1 MKKYK
6 ISLHEEEIGT
16 LTFSEDDV
24 EVDFL
29 LPSLQRHFMAE
40 VEFMT
45 EVISRKPKTI
55 EELMPRGYEQY
66 TVEEVKGRS

>member
-6 ISLHEEEIGT
+6 ISLHEEEVGT
-16 LTFSEDDV
+16 LTFSGDDV

-29 LPSLQRHFMAE
+29 LPSLQRHFMDE

-45 EVISRKPKTI
+45 ELMSRKPKTI
-55 EELMPRGYEQY
+55 EELMPRGYGMY